1 MIPQHRVASH
11 HIGGATFH
19 EPDEVVRWLGAVQA
33 QDYLGALWAVGL
45 RMRSA
50 TEASVEQA
58 LADRRIVRTWPARG
72 TLHFVAA
79 ADVRWMLDL
88 LAPRVIMRS
97 AGRYRQL
104 GLDEATFARSKEVLT
119 GALAGGKQLPREALF
134 RVLDVAGIS
143 PAGQRGIHIL
153 SRLAQEGV
161 LCFGTRQGKQQTF
174 TLLEEWITPAEPTPR
189 DEALAEL
196 TRRYFTSRGPATVQD
211 FVWWSGLTTVEART
225 GLELAR
231 PHLVQEKIGGRTYW
245 LPSAS
250 SVPGAAPPTACLL
263 PAFDEYLVGYRDRD
277 AVLAPEF
284 VRRTNAGGG
293 MLSPTILI
301 DGQVAGTWKRTLK
314 KGTVVVAPSWFAGPT
329 ADQVD
334 AVENAA
340 AAYSAFLGLTLE
352 MTQKAEIK

>member
-19 EPDEVVRWLGAVQA
+19 DPDEVVRWLCAVQA

-50 TEASVEQA
+50 PESATEAGVEQA

-79 ADVRWMLDL
+79 ADVRWMLGL
-88 LAPRVIMRS
+88 LAARVILRS

-119 GALAGGKQLPREALF
+119 GALAGGKQLPREALY

-161 LCFGTRQGKQQTF
+161 LCFGARQGKQQMF
-174 TLLEEWITPAEPTPR
+174 TLLEEWIAPAAPKTR
-189 DEALAEL
+189 AEALVEL

-211 FVWWSGLTTVEART
+211 FV
-225 GLELAR
+225 
-231 PHLVQEKIGGRTYW
+231 
-245 LPSAS
+245 
-250 SVPGAAPPTACLL
+250 
-263 PAFDEYLVGYRDRD
+263 
-277 AVLAPEF
+277 
-284 VRRTNAGGG
+284 
-293 MLSPTILI
+293 
-301 DGQVAGTWKRTLK
+301 
-314 KGTVVVAPSWFAGPT
+314 
-329 ADQVD
+329 
-334 AVENAA
+334 
-340 AAYSAFLGLTLE
+340 
-352 MTQKAEIK
+352 